1 MKKSLIAKRFASC
14 LLLSAGLLTCSVQ
27 AQWLSLHEDA
37 TQVTYTERGEIVRTD
52 IFVNVAE
59 MLDYKQKMR
68 DQKGLVFQSV
78 VIRAQYNC
86 RDNRVRTY
94 TIDFHE
100 ERMAGGQIVKTE
112 KVYSQW
118 QPINPRSVEQNLK
131 NFACDPK

>member
-1 MKKSLIAKRFASC
+1 MNNTLSLKRTIQS
-14 LLLSAGLLTCSVQ
+14 LLLSMGLLACAAQ

-37 TQVTYTERGEIVRTD
+37 SLVTYTERGEILRTD

-68 DQKGLVFQSV
+68 DQQGMVFHSV

-94 TIDFHE
+94 TIDFHD
-100 ERMAGGQIVKTE
+100 ERMAGGKIVKTE

>member
-1 MKKSLIAKRFASC
+1 MKNIPGLKRFFKYA
-14 LLLSAGLLTCSVQ
+14 LLSAGLMACTAQ
-27 AQWLSLHEDA
+27 AQWLNMHEDA
-37 TQVTYTERGEIVRTD
+37 TMVTYTERGEIVRTD

-59 MLDYKQKMR
+59 LLDYKQKMR
-68 DQKGLVFQSV
+68 DQQGLVFHSV

-100 ERMAGGQIVKTE
+100 ERMASGQVVKTE

-131 NFACDPK
+131 NYACDPK